1 MPSQRVTLATLA
13 KHLGLSISTVSNA
26 YNHPDQ
32 LSAASREKVFAAA
45 RELGYAGPDPLASS
59 LRSGRVGAVGLI
71 EKSLPV
77 ALTDPASLLMLSG
90 VAEACDEAGVALVI
104 VPRSRSGS
112 GVADVVRAAVVDGF
126 VAHCDA
132 LDDERRLIVEERRL
146 PIVVLDGR
154 ATTGEPSVG
163 IDEEGGTYAAAR
175 HLIDL
180 GHRDLAVIAFAPH
193 TIGAFNTGTM
203 RRLAGYRHAVE
214 EAGLDPQAL
223 RIVEGSAYDRDETVA
238 IARELLAT
246 ADRPTGVLAM
256 SDEMAVAVITAA
268 GALGLRVPDDVSVVG
283 FDDTVTAATSSPP
296 LTTVHQPHAAKGAA
310 AVRMLLDHGTGPK
323 DITFPVE
330 LVVRGSTGPP
340 PPPS

>member
-1 MPSQRVTLATLA
+1 MTADRVTLATLA
-13 KHLGLSISTVSNA
+13 KHLGVSISTVSNA

-32 LSAASREKVFAAA
+32 LSAATREKVFAAA

-104 VPRSRSGS
+104 VPRGRSGS
-112 GVADVVRAAVVDGF
+112 GLVDVVRSAVVDGF

-154 ATTGEPSVG
+154 AATGDPSVG

-175 HLIDL
+175 HLLDL
-180 GHRDLAVIAFAPH
+180 GHRRPRRHRLRSARA
-193 TIGAFNTGTM
+193 
-203 RRLAGYRHAVE
+203 RRLQHGHDAAARRLPPGASTD
-214 EAGLDPQAL
+214 AGLDPQAL
-223 RIVEGSAYDRDETVA
+223 RVVEGSAYDRD
-238 IARELLAT
+238 
-246 ADRPTGVLAM
+246 ADRRHRPRPARRPR
-256 SDEMAVAVITAA
+256 TARPA
-268 GALGLRVPDDVSVVG
+268 CWR
-283 FDDTVTAATSSPP
+283 
-296 LTTVHQPHAAKGAA
+296 
-310 AVRMLLDHGTGPK
+310 
-323 DITFPVE
+323 
-330 LVVRGSTGPP
+330 
-340 PPPS
+340 